1 MKNRAPI
8 ILIDGSSYLYRAFF
22 ACPPLTNPQGEPT
35 GATFG
40 IINMIKSLVSQYN
53 PTYIAVVFDAKG
65 GSFRNQI
72 YSEYKANREAMPEE
86 LVVQINTI
94 HAIIKAMGLP
104 LICVD
109 GVEADDVIG
118 TLSVQAIK
126 KDKPVLISTG
136 DKDMAQLVN
145 HHVTL
150 INTMNNQLL
159 APDSVIEKFGVPPKY
174 IIDYLALMGD
184 KSDNIPGVPGIGEKT
199 ARVLLN
205 HFKGLNDIYSRI
217 DDISTLPI
225 RGSKSLK
232 QKLLDYKKQ
241 AELSYKLATIKTDLR
256 LNLHLDDLRI
266 KSPNFEKLDTLF
278 QYNGFKRWVI
288 EIANGKFVPTLADT
302 EDQRKLKQT
311 ETTPT
316 KGELTKIDNGYES
329 ILTEK
334 QFQKW
339 LNLLSNC
346 KKFAFDTETTSLSH
360 YNAELIG
367 LSFCIEPGKAAYLP
381 VGHTYPDAHRQLPLS
396 DVLEKLKPIFEN
408 KKILKIGQNLKY
420 DCSVLLNYNI
430 NVKGIAFDSMLEA
443 YLINSNGRHD
453 LDSIA
458 TKYLGHKTIT
468 YKKLTQKGADNLS
481 IKQID
486 IETATYYAAEDA
498 DVTLQLHHVF
508 WPKIEKSPSI
518 IKIFRYIDMPLVS
531 VLLDME
537 RTGVLV
543 DVKLLQTYSLELE
556 KKLQALEKKLFNL
569 AGTSFN
575 PNSPK
580 QLQTVLFEKHQIPV
594 VKKTPKGD
602 PSTSE
607 EVLVKLAENHRL
619 PKYILNYRGLAKL
632 KNTYTDKLPHMVD
645 PNDHRIHTNYN
656 QTGTVTGRLSSSYPN
671 LQNIPVRNEEGRR
684 IRQAFVAPKG
694 YKIVSADY
702 SQIELRIMAAL
713 SGDKRLREAFKENKD
728 IHRFTAAETLG
739 IEEKD
744 VTQAQ
749 RRNAKAVNFGLI
761 YGMSAFGL
769 AKQLA
774 ISRNEAQSYINLY
787 FNRYPGVGI
796 YMEEIRQKAATE
808 GYIETLTG
816 RRLYLPNIR
825 SNRSIERRAAQRAAI
840 NAPMQG
846 TAADIIKIAMIQ
858 IANWIKKEPQD
869 SIRMI
874 MQVHDE
880 LVFEIKTEYVDQFKK
895 QIKTIME
902 NCFNLSVSL
911 KVAIN
916 SGNNWDEAH

>member
-1 MKNRAPI
+1 MKNRSPI

-40 IINMIKSLVSQYN
+40 IINMIKSLVNHYN
-53 PTYIAVVFDAKG
+53 PTHIAVVFDAKG

-86 LVVQINTI
+86 LVVQIQTI

-118 TLSVQAIK
+118 TLSAKAIE

-159 APDSVIEKFGVPPKY
+159 DPDSVAEKFGVPPKY

-199 ARVLLN
+199 ARALLN
-205 HFKGLNDIYSRI
+205 HFKDLNDIYSCI
-217 DDISTLPI
+217 DEISTLPI

-232 QKLLDYKKQ
+232 QKLLDHKKQ
-241 AELSYKLATIKTDLR
+241 AELSYKLATIKTDLK
-256 LNLHLDDLRI
+256 LNLYLDDLRI
-266 KSPNFEKLDTLF
+266 KSPNVEKLDTLF
-278 QYNGFKRWVI
+278 KYNGFKRWVI
-288 EIANGKFVPTLADT
+288 EIANGKFVPTLSDT
-302 EDQRKLKQT
+302 EDQRKSKQT
-311 ETTPT
+311 ETIPT
-316 KGELTKIDNGYES
+316 KGELTKIDNGYET

-346 KKFAFDTETTSLSH
+346 KQFAFDTETTDLNH
-360 YNAELIG
+360 YNAGLIG

-381 VGHTYPDAHRQLPLS
+381 VGHIYPDAPKQLSLS
-396 DVLEKLKPIFEN
+396 DVLKKLKPIFEN

-458 TKYLGHKTIT
+458 TKYLDHKTIT
-468 YKKLTQKGADNLS
+468 YKKLTEKGTDHLP
-481 IKQID
+481 IKQIN

-498 DVTLQLHHVF
+498 DVTLQLHNVF
-508 WPKIEKSPSI
+508 WPKIEKSTSL
-518 IKIFRYIDMPLVS
+518 IKIFKDIDMPLVP
-531 VLLDME
+531 VLLGME
-537 RTGVLV
+537 RTGVLINTE
-543 DVKLLQTYSLELE
+543 LLQTYSLELE
-556 KKLQALEKKLFNL
+556 KKLQALEKELFNL
-569 AGTSFN
+569 AGTCFN

-580 QLQTVLFEKHQIPV
+580 QLQTVLFEKHQIPI

-607 EVLVKLAENHRL
+607 EVLTKLAENHKL
-619 PKYILNYRGLAKL
+619 PKYILSYRGLAKL

-671 LQNIPVRNEEGRR
+671 LQNIPIRNEEGRR
-684 IRQAFVAPKG
+684 IRQAFIAPKG

-713 SGDKRLREAFKENKD
+713 SGDKRLQEAFQKDKD

-739 IEEKD
+739 IKEKD
-744 VTQAQ
+744 VTPTQ

-796 YMEEIRQKAATE
+796 YMEEVRQKAATD

-825 SNRSIERRAAQRAAI
+825 SNRGIERRAAERAAI

-858 IANWIKKEPQD
+858 IANWIKTEPQD

-880 LVFEIKTEYVDQFKK
+880 LVFEIKTEYIDQFKK

-902 NCFNLSVSL
+902 NCFNLSVFL
-911 KVAIN
+911 KVAIDA
-916 SGNNWDEAH
+916 GNNWDEAH